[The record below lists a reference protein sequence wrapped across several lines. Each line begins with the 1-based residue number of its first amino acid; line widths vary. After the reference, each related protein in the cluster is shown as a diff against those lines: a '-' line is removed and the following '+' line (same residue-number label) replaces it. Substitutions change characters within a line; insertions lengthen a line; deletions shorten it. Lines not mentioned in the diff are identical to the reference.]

1 VTGDDLPKG
10 ESLYEYDWH
19 NTPNRRFPSVLDFQE
34 LCAELDICI
43 VDAIYVDSTS
53 GEEVEKNP
61 NHPRRHR
68 HRGAGEGLNGE
79 YV

>member
-1 VTGDDLPKG
+1 MTGDDLPKG

-53 GEEVEKNP
+53 GKEVEKNP
-61 NHPRRHR
+61 NLLADIAIVALARTST
-68 HRGAGEGLNGE
+68 
-79 YV
+79 VSM

>member
-1 VTGDDLPKG
+1 VTGDDLSKG

-19 NTPNRRFPSVLDFQE
+19 NTPNRRFPSVLDFHE

-53 GEEVEKNP
+53 GKEVEKTP
-61 NHPRRHR
+61 TSSPTSPSWRW
-68 HRGAGEGLNGE
+68 RGPER
-79 YV
+79 